1 MASLGTVGI
10 ADRGNY
16 SASATYVKGNFVYY
30 DGSSWLALKDNLTGV
45 TPEEGD
51 NWKYLARGYAAE
63 LLSMITALDTSGV
76 LGQAGASVGGQA
88 LMDAIADKVMTKL
101 VERSSI
107 VQTESTSTT
116 TVPSSAYFKQ
126 VTDGV
131 ISDLGGFQFYATLE
145 ALGITGTDF
154 TYQVFVDRMPVNAV
168 LICRVSGLTFMPTN
182 GEFYLR
188 ATCTGYPESKRIEF
202 EAIEMS
208 SSLSG
213 VYKARYSAPAGTK
226 WSGWKSTL
234 TNADIY
240 YASTS
245 VENNYNN
252 YIKGGLYQI
261 TGSVATN
268 SPTGQAGSGGI
279 LIVFEAQAYVIQFAF
294 NLTTAY
300 YRRYTKSSASWSA
313 WKTFTSN

>member
-1 MASLGTVGI
+1 M
-10 ADRGNY
+10 
-16 SASATYVKGNFVYY
+16 
-30 DGSSWLALKDNLTGV
+30 
-45 TPEEGD
+45 
-51 NWKYLARGYAAE
+51 
-63 LLSMITALDTSGV
+63 
-76 LGQAGASVGGQA
+76 
-88 LMDAIADKVMTKL
+88 
-101 VERSSI
+101 
-107 VQTESTSTT
+107 
-116 TVPSSAYFKQ
+116 
-126 VTDGV
+126 V
-131 ISDLGGFQFYATLE
+131 IILQYSDLDGFQFYATLE

-154 TYQVFVDRMPVNAV
+154 TYQVFVNRMPVNAV
-168 LICRVSGLTFMPTN
+168 LICRVSGLTFTPTN

-252 YIKGGLYQI
+252 YISGGLYQI

-268 SPTGQAGSGGI
+268 SPTGQGGSGGI

-300 YRRYTKSSASWSA
+300 YRRYTKSTVSWSA
-313 WKTFTSN
+313 WKTFTST

>member
-131 ISDLGGFQFYATLE
+131 ISDLTPKLIGSTTSADGTISSANFSKYRFLIVRIGAGGWSRTEFFINQSYIGAFYALDNTADQRIRLDYD
-145 ALGITGTDF
+145 GTK
-154 TYQVFVDRMPVNAV
+154 
-168 LICRVSGLTFMPTN
+168 I
-182 GEFYLR
+182 
-188 ATCTGYPESKRIEF
+188 K
-202 EAIEMS
+202 
-208 SSLSG
+208 LSG
-213 VYKARYSAPAGTK
+213 Y
-226 WSGWKSTL
+226 
-234 TNADIY
+234 
-240 YASTS
+240 
-245 VENNYNN
+245 
-252 YIKGGLYQI
+252 
-261 TGSVATN
+261 
-268 SPTGQAGSGGI
+268 SGGSFNI
-279 LIVFEAQAYVIQFAF
+279 CEAYGFV
-294 NLTTAY
+294 L
-300 YRRYTKSSASWSA
+300 K
-313 WKTFTSN
+313 